1 MSAGIYPVV
10 YFITDPVE
18 GSCSNTSLQYG
29 VTDSVKGSCSN
40 SSLHIITDSVE
51 GSCSYS
57 ELLQEPGNSNKKSAR
72 RPNYCCEDSSSR
84 LRGEYIDLNLTLT

>member
-10 YFITDPVE
+10 HL
-18 GSCSNTSLQYG
+18 LQIQSKVSALTVVYNILL
-29 VTDSVKGSCSN
+29 DSVESSCPNSN
-40 SSLHIITDSVE
+40 LHIVTDSVE
-51 GSCSYS
+51 GSCPYS

-84 LRGEYIDLNLTLT
+84 LRGEYIDLYLSLT